1 MKLIWHIVWKD
12 LRALRGW
19 LVLWI
24 FVAAL
29 PVLDGFMLLYTPPET
44 FRRSDWDA
52 PVVYGFVCGLEILV
66 AYTLTIVLIHADSL
80 AGTRQFWVTRPIS
93 NGRLFV
99 AKGIA
104 AISILWGVPVV
115 VSVPWWCWCGFTL
128 SQMGAAAAELGLLAA
143 LIYLPAAAIAAL
155 TDTIARALLWSL
167 VFLPIVL
174 TNFPLLA
181 VLPQSAGVDGAL
193 VTRVVLMTGLLFAEI
208 GLVVVARFFLRA
220 RVWPVVLVA
229 ILAISS
235 QWTGRWITWNYYAT
249 RSSEVRPER
258 AADVRV
264 QLRRQVITEA
274 VSPEVRRQN
283 EVWKRWRGEFELQR
297 ASTAVPL
304 VPLLVQG
311 VWHWQNGTRT
321 TRMLDTPLG
330 DSGAMRE
337 LGLHP
342 VSIDSVTR
350 EWAKSHPESY
360 VHLLGQ
366 IQDVESPMI
375 ETTVALLPKTM
386 IERIKAERPK
396 LDVELWHLL
405 GHPRIQLEL
414 PLEPGPWRTSDGLG
428 CRIERSSIAR
438 GSAEIVLAS
447 TSPISLVSRIF
458 RKENSALV
466 EYYFQQRIVPINW
479 ATHEYGRTM
488 QWRLWP
494 IFINGVRVSWQRFSV
509 DGGYAVRD
517 GKVWQRPGW
526 LEHASLAFVTFD
538 DPAIFVRKVEVHAS
552 FVEIE
557 Q

>member
-1 MKLIWHIVWKD
+1 MKLVWHIVWKD
-12 LRALRGW
+12 LRSLRWW
-19 LVLWI
+19 LVLWL

-52 PVVYGFVCGLEILV
+52 PVVYGFVCGLEVLV

-80 AGTRQFWVTRPIS
+80 AGSRQFWVTRPIG
-93 NGRLFV
+93 NGRLFA

-104 AISILWGVPVV
+104 AISILWGVPVL
-115 VSVPWWCWCGFTL
+115 VSVPWWCWCGFTFR
-128 SQMGAAAAELGLLAA
+128 QMGAAAAELGLLAG
-143 LIYLPAAAIAAL
+143 LVCLPAAAIATL

-167 VFLPIVL
+167 VFLAAL
-174 TNFPLLA
+174 LMNFALFATFPLSVGA
-181 VLPQSAGVDGAL
+181 DGGL
-193 VTRVVLMTGLLFAEI
+193 MTRVVAVTGLLFVEL
-208 GLVVVARFFLRA
+208 GLIVVARFFLRA
-220 RVWPVVLVA
+220 RVWPVVLVG
-229 ILAISS
+229 ILTIGS
-235 QWTGRWITWNYYAT
+235 QWWGRSITWNYYSK
-249 RSSEVRPER
+249 RSAEVRPER

-264 QLRRQVITEA
+264 QFKRQVITEA
-274 VSPEVRRQN
+274 VSPEVRRPN
-283 EVWKRWRGEFELQR
+283 DVWKRWRGEFEVQR
-297 ASTAVPL
+297 ASTAVPI
-304 VPLLVQG
+304 VPVLVQG

-321 TRMLDTPLG
+321 NRMLDTPLG

-350 EWAKSHPESY
+350 EGAKSHPESY
-360 VHLLGQ
+360 VQLLCQ
-366 IQDVESPMI
+366 LQDVKDPMI

-386 IERIKAERPK
+386 IDRIKAERPK

-414 PLEPGPWRTSDGLG
+414 PLEPGRWRTSDGLG

-447 TSPISLVSRIF
+447 SSPISLVSRIF
-458 RKENSALV
+458 RNENSALV
-466 EYYFQQRIVPINW
+466 EYYTQQRIVPVNW

-488 QWRLWP
+488 QWSLWP

-509 DGGYAVRD
+509 DGGYVVRD
-517 GKVWQRPGW
+517 DKVWHRPGW
-526 LEHASLAFVTFD
+526 LEHASLAIVTFD
-538 DPAIFVRKVEVHAS
+538 DPAIFSRKVEVPAS
-552 FVEIE
+552 TIEIE
-557 Q
+557 K